1 MIELILIIILFGFAT
16 TDDAQVQIVADEVV
30 MVMPVAPEVPSVAVN
45 TATVTQLAEVLT
57 AITQTNT
64 GTNTGTNTN
73 SDTGTNTQTA
83 TVASIMTELSTST
96 ATATA
101 TATNTS
107 TSTATNTSTSY
118 KYFNRNMNQLFIG
131 IILILGFSTYY
142 FYSENLILAGN
153 NLALEG
159 AVATQ
164 EAAIESLQNDFTLQ
178 TTQLQEQ
185 TIKSQA
191 AQRELNRYSDFI
203 KNYKLSAKILENPV
217 EMERKINNGT
227 KHAFE
232 EIETISTTVDDL
244 DNGLQLQS
252 TID

>member
-1 MIELILIIILFGFAT
+1 
-16 TDDAQVQIVADEVV
+16 
-30 MVMPVAPEVPSVAVN
+30 
-45 TATVTQLAEVLT
+45 
-57 AITQTNT
+57 
-64 GTNTGTNTN
+64 
-73 SDTGTNTQTA
+73 
-83 TVASIMTELSTST
+83 
-96 ATATA
+96 
-101 TATNTS
+101 
-107 TSTATNTSTSY
+107 
-118 KYFNRNMNQLFIG
+118 MNQLLIG

-142 FYSENLILAGN
+142 FYSQNLILAGN

-164 EAAIESLQNDFTLQ
+164 EAAIESLKGDFALQ

-185 TIKSQA
+185 TLKSQE

-232 EIETISTTVDDL
+232 DIEKLSGTVDDL
-244 DNGLQLQS
+244 DDGLQLQS
-252 TID
+252 TIN